1 MSYDLIDDAIWER
14 LAPLI
19 PARRRRRGHRH
30 GRTPIPDRAILT
42 GILFVLRPG
51 IPRQMLPRRTG
62 CGSGVHQAFLT
73 LGCVLIC
80 WNYLK
85 APKRVF

>member
-30 GRTPIPDRAILT
+30 GRTPTLT
-42 GILFVLRPG
+42 AR
-51 IPRQMLPRRTG
+51 
-62 CGSGVHQAFLT
+62 S
-73 LGCVLIC
+73 
-80 WNYLK
+80 
-85 APKRVF
+85 